1 MICLIHLVYLY
12 NIYVTDAYLYI
23 YIDKYT
29 YTYIFIEDSGIPQK
43 EAKLIVVGGFGKVP
57 EF

>member
-1 MICLIHLVYLY
+1 MSQMH
-12 NIYVTDAYLYI
+12 IYIYI